1 MRQILHHGP
10 TPDGTTVILDDRAIS
25 GCWFD
30 LHRQGGCGAGEVVLQ
45 RDFHERRAI
54 EIGDWI
60 SCESAPGQRVYLG
73 RVEECRYQVP
83 GLLRVRLMGMAIELN
98 EVFPGGFGASSS
110 EQRPHRYGATDLF
123 SNDPDRQWEL
133 AFPASTVQEL
143 VRLLLSRHVQNQTHI
158 QYVPSRVESPQL
170 PLSALSL
177 KFRGEESIRSILKD
191 LALRAQANWGV
202 DAQGQFFFTRR
213 RTSLQSTLKLGRDLV
228 SWEELRDR
236 ELLFNRLL
244 LTGDYIYDKRDR
256 SGQIARR
263 VYRWRA
269 NYFEPN
275 SCRRHGNRRL
285 RLWVPWIRTQADS
298 LNFAREFFRL
308 YSEPT
313 PRFSVETT
321 PGSSIVLPWDG
332 EVGLEDSLGSLI
344 GRGVV
349 DKVRVLFDHAL
360 RMRLEIGP
368 EDPREQWPEPPQDE
382 RWELPDHFPSNG
394 GHVSV
399 TELSSGGGG
408 GGGSSSVQNSSQF
421 TSDPTS
427 DLSSN
432 ESSSLSSDQSSDGS
446 EDLSE
451 SSQSTTETSESS
463 LDSTGGSDLSSAT
476 ESSGSHSS
484 LASSSRHLSSDAT
497 SLWSTVESSEQPSE
511 SDPSSGNS
519 HDGSSNETSLRTT
532 STASS
537 SGTTSCPSWDQSSG
551 VVSSDQTI
559 SSSDEFRSS
568 ESDQT
573 FDSTDTSTDGTL
585 TDSSTDGTDSHGQ
598 TDSSLHSGSTPSLH
612 SHSGSWPWTTDLS
625 LHSSVHSQS
634 LSGSGEYSSSTNLD
648 STDFSSNSQS
658 RSQM

>member
-10 TPDGTTVILDDRAIS
+10 TPDGTPVILDDRAIS
-25 GCWFD
+25 GCWFE

-45 RDFHERRAI
+45 REFHERRAI
-54 EIGDWI
+54 EIGDWV

-73 RVEECRYQVP
+73 RVEECRYQIP

-98 EVFPGGFGASSS
+98 EIFPGGFRASSS

-133 AFPASTVQEL
+133 AFPASTLQEL
-143 VRLLLSRHVQNQTHI
+143 VRLLLAQHVQNQTHI
-158 QYVPSRVESPQL
+158 QYVPSRIEAPQL
-170 PLSALSL
+170 PLSALSV

-202 DAQGQFFFTRR
+202 DAQGQFFFIRR

-228 SWEELRDR
+228 SCEELRDR

-269 NYFEPN
+269 NYFEPT

-313 PRFSVETT
+313 PRFFVETT
-321 PGSSIVLPWDG
+321 PGSPVVLPWDG

-349 DKVRVLFDHAL
+349 DKVRVLFDHAP

-382 RWELPDHFPSNG
+382 RWELPDHIPSNG

-399 TELSSGGGG
+399 TELSSGGGGG

-432 ESSSLSSDQSSDGS
+432 LTSSQNSGESSDGS
-446 EDLSE
+446 ENLSE
-451 SSQSTTETSESS
+451 STLSTTEPSESS
-463 LDSTGGSDLSSAT
+463 LGSTGGSANSSLID
-476 ESSGSHSS
+476 SSQGHSSHSS
-484 LASSSRHLSSDAT
+484 SSQQNTSEVTSRWSSA
-497 SLWSTVESSEQPSE
+497 ESSEFSSE
-511 SDPSSGNS
+511 TGPPGSSS
-519 HDGSSNETSLRTT
+519 HDGSSGETSLRST
-532 STASS
+532 SNVSS
-537 SGTTSCPSWDQSSG
+537 SGTTSNLSLDQSSG
-551 VVSSDQTI
+551 VVSSDPTI
-559 SSSDEFRSS
+559 LSSNEFRSS
-568 ESDQT
+568 DSDQT
-573 FDSTDTSTDGTL
+573 VDSANTSGEVIESRGL
-585 TDSSTDGTDSHGQ
+585 SDSC
-598 TDSSLHSGSTPSLH
+598 LFSGSTLSQH
-612 SHSGSWPWTTDLS
+612 SHSGSWPWATDLS
-625 LHSSVHSQS
+625 LHTSGHSDSMHNSHVASSN
-634 LSGSGEYSSSTNLD
+634 TNSA
-648 STDFSSNSQS
+648 STDLSSASHS
-658 RSQM
+658 RT